1 MVKKR
6 ESLEELTEKLHCSK
20 AMTLYTRGQFALRM
34 GAKIQKAWLLAD
46 ESDVACVDQ
55 RLRDSQRISIHDIIF
70 EISYIY
76 GNNRCKNG
84 NPT

>member
-1 MVKKR
+1 
-6 ESLEELTEKLHCSK
+6 
-20 AMTLYTRGQFALRM
+20 M